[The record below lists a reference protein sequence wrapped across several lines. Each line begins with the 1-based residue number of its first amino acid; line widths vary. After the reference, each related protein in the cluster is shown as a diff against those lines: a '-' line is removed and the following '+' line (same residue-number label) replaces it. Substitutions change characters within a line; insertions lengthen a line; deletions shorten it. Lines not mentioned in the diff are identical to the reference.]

1 MPVFVCQGGVCYLVL
16 IKFQDI
22 ALGFLF
28 CLYWIKTSRELRMRI
43 EHIAINVEDPV
54 AMARW
59 YCENLSMKIVRQGP
73 SPANTHFLSD
83 TGDNVLLEI
92 YHNPPDAVPDYAS
105 MDPLLFH
112 IAFLADDIR
121 EICRKLVSAGATIV
135 SDLSTTPSGDEFAIL
150 RDPWGIS
157 IQVIKRAEPMLAGD

>member
-1 MPVFVCQGGVCYLVL
+1 
-16 IKFQDI
+16 
-22 ALGFLF
+22 
-28 CLYWIKTSRELRMRI
+28 MRI
-43 EHIAINVEDPV
+43 EHIAINVENPV

-73 SPANTHFLSD
+73 APANTRFLSD
-83 TGDNVLLEI
+83 TGGNVLLEI

-121 EICRKLVSAGATIV
+121 EICLKLVSAGATIV
-135 SDLSTTPSGDEFAIL
+135 SDLSTTPTGDEFAIL
-150 RDPWGIS
+150 RDPWGVS
-157 IQVIKRAEPMLAGD
+157 IQLVKRAEPMLTGD